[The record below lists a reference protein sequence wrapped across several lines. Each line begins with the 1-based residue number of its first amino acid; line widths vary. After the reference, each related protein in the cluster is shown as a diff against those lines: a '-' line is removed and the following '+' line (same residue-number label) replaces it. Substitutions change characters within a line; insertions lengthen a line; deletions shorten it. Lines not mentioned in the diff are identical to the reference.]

1 MAELND
7 KIVLVTGASRGIGY
21 AILKSF
27 AEAGATVVGTAT
39 TEENVAKLE
48 ANLKAQKISATGI
61 VMNVTDPASITSA
74 MANIIADIG
83 QPAILVNN
91 AGITRDNIMLRMK
104 DDEWN
109 NVIETNLNSVYRV
122 TKACLRGMLKMRW
135 GRIIS
140 ITSVIG
146 CTGNSGQ
153 ANYAAAKA
161 GIIGFSKSLAHEL
174 ASRNI
179 TVNTV
184 APGFI
189 DTDMTK
195 EIDEKHKEIVLQ
207 QIPMGRIG
215 TPEDI
220 AAAVRFLASEG
231 ANYITGTT
239 LHVNGGMFME

>member
-1 MAELND
+1 M
-7 KIVLVTGASRGIGY
+7 S
-21 AILKSF
+21 S
-27 AEAGATVVGTAT
+27 
-39 TEENVAKLE
+39 
-48 ANLKAQKISATGI
+48 
-61 VMNVTDPASITSA
+61 
-74 MANIIADIG
+74 IIADIG
-83 QPAILVNN
+83 QPTILVNN
-91 AGITRDNIMLRMK
+91 AGITRDNLSLRMK
-104 DDEWN
+104 DEEWN
-109 NVIETNLNSVYRV
+109 EVIDTNLNSIYRV
-122 TKACLRGMLKMRW
+122 TKSCLRGMLKKRW

-161 GIIGFSKSLAHEL
+161 GIIGFSKSLAQEL

-195 EIDEKHKEIVLQ
+195 DIGGAHKEAVLR
-207 QIPMGRIG
+207 QIPAGRMG

-220 AAAVRFLASEG
+220 AAAVDFLASDA

-239 LHVNGGMFME
+239 LHVNGGMYMN